1 MTASAPPGTTP
12 SAPTALRGV
21 VGFLVVMEL
30 GSGMLQGWYPVL
42 LSAIGTEFGVAPA
55 TLNWVSAAYMLATVV
70 CVPIIAKLG
79 DRYGHKRLL
88 TIAAAL
94 VALGSVVVALAP
106 SFAVLLVGRALQAP
120 LAAFLPLE
128 FAIVRDRDPRSAGRS
143 IGKLV
148 GALTFGAAIGALGA
162 GALFTAIGDLRTV
175 LWVPAVFLVVCVPVV
190 AFLVPES
197 RVRAQGSTDW
207 LGAALLG
214 LGLLA
219 VLGGVSNAPS
229 WGWTSPATAAAVLG
243 GLALLVL
250 WVAVER
256 RVAHPLIDVT
266 LLVRGG
272 IGLPIVIAFLFGAQ
286 LFGSQTASTVFI
298 LSDPGVVGFG
308 LGLTAAAVGVVSLLA
323 ALAAFVASSLGDR
336 VAHRV
341 GVPGAVAVGG
351 LLLTASYVGLLLGS
365 GSIVVVLGAMVV
377 GGLGNGVLIAV
388 LPTIVVTRAPADSVG
403 IASALYNTSRTAAG
417 AVAGAVFALVMAS
430 FLVTVGAGAT
440 AVTTTAFAGYV
451 TVWAICAAIGLTIA
465 VLARFLRAPSTAGPD
480 ARGELAPA
488 GSVPAPAPAA
498 VPVGTT
504 TVHAPVATAGES
516 A

>member
-1 MTASAPPGTTP
+1 MTASAPPGPATAPGTATP
-12 SAPTALRGV
+12 ARTALRGV

-42 LSAIGTEFGVAPA
+42 LSAIGSEFDVTAA

-79 DRYGHKRLL
+79 DRYGHKRML

-106 SFAVLLVGRALQAP
+106 SFGVLLLGRALQAP

-128 FAIVRDRDPRSAGRS
+128 FAIVRDRDPQSAGRS

-148 GALTFGAAIGALGA
+148 GALTFGAAIGSLGA
-162 GALFTAIGDLRTV
+162 GALYTAIGDLRTV
-175 LWVPAVFLVVCVPVV
+175 LWVPAVFLVLCVPVV

-197 RVRAQGSTDW
+197 RVRARGTTDW

-219 VLGGVSNAPS
+219 VLGGISNAS
-229 WGWTSPATAAAVLG
+229 AWGWTSPVTAVTVLG
-243 GLALLVL
+243 GIAVLVA

-298 LSDPGVVGFG
+298 LSDPDVVGFG
-308 LGLTAAAVGVVSLLA
+308 LGLTSAAVGVVALVA
-323 ALAAFVASSLGDR
+323 ALAAFAASSVGDR
-336 VAHRV
+336 VAGRI
-341 GVPGAVAVGG
+341 GVSGAVALGG
-351 LLLTASYVGLLLGS
+351 ALLALHYAGFLLGS
-365 GSIVVVLGAMVV
+365 GSAPLVLAAMVV
-377 GGLGNGVLIAV
+377 GGLGNGVLISV

-417 AVAGAVFALVMAS
+417 AVAGAVFALLMAS
-430 FLVTVGAGAT
+430 FVAT
-440 AVTTTAFAGYV
+440 FGSGDAAVTTTSFSGYLA
-451 TVWAICAAIGLTIA
+451 VWAVCAAIGVAIT
-465 VLARFLRAPSTAGPD
+465 VLARFLRPP
-480 ARGELAPA
+480 
-488 GSVPAPAPAA
+488 
-498 VPVGTT
+498 
-504 TVHAPVATAGES
+504 APVATTVPAAAPAAEVAPAATVPAVQAVTAGEH

>member
-1 MTASAPPGTTP
+1 MTASAPPGTA
-12 SAPTALRGV
+12 SARPALRGV

-42 LSAIGTEFGVAPA
+42 LSAIGAEFGVTAA

-79 DRYGHKRLL
+79 DRYGHKRML
-88 TIAAAL
+88 TVAAAL

-106 SFAVLLVGRALQAP
+106 NFAVLLVGRALQAP

-128 FAIVRDRDPRSAGRS
+128 FAIVRDRDPKSAGRS

-148 GALTFGAAIGALGA
+148 GALTFGAAIGSLGA
-162 GALFTAIGDLRTV
+162 GTLYTAVGDLRLV
-175 LWVPAVFLVVCVPVV
+175 LWVPAVFLAVCVPVV

-197 RVRAQGSTDW
+197 RVRAHGTTDW

-214 LGLLA
+214 VGLLA
-219 VLGGVSNAPS
+219 VLGGISNASS
-229 WGWTSPATAAAVLG
+229 WGWTSPLTALAVLSG
-243 GLALLVL
+243 VALLIA

-286 LFGSQTASTVFI
+286 LFGSQTASTVFV

-308 LGLTAAAVGVVSLLA
+308 LGLTAAAVGVVSLA
-323 ALAAFVASSLGDR
+323 VALAAFVASSAGDR
-336 VAHRV
+336 VATRL
-341 GVPGAVAVGG
+341 GVRGAVALGG
-351 LLLTASYVGLLLGS
+351 ALLVASYAGLLLGS
-365 GSIVVVLGAMVV
+365 GSAAVVVAAMVV
-377 GGLGNGVLIAV
+377 GGLGNGVLISV
-388 LPTIVVTRAPADSVG
+388 LPTIVVNRAPADSVG

-417 AVAGAVFALVMAS
+417 AVAGAVFALLMAS
-430 FLVTVGAGAT
+430 FVTTFGSGAA
-440 AVTTTAFAGYV
+440 AVTTTSFTGYV
-451 TVWAICAAIGLTIA
+451 AVWAVCAAIGVA
-465 VLARFLRAPSTAGPD
+465 VVVLARFLPPSSPVPPPA
-480 ARGELAPA
+480 AEAAPA
-488 GSVPAPAPAA
+488 STVPA
-498 VPVGTT
+498 VQPV
-504 TVHAPVATAGES
+504 TAGEH

>member
-1 MTASAPPGTTP
+1 MTASAPPGTTR
-12 SAPTALRGV
+12 TALRGV

-42 LSAIGTEFGVAPA
+42 LSAIGTEFGVTAA

-79 DRYGHKRLL
+79 DRYGHKRML
-88 TIAAAL
+88 TVAAAL

-106 SFAVLLVGRALQAP
+106 SFGVLLLGRALQAP

-128 FAIVRDRDPRSAGRS
+128 FAIVRDRDPKSAGRS

-148 GALTFGAAIGALGA
+148 GALTFGAAIGSLGA
-162 GALFTAIGDLRTV
+162 GVLYTAVGDLRPV
-175 LWVPAVFLVVCVPVV
+175 LWVPAVFLVICVPVV

-214 LGLLA
+214 IGLLA
-219 VLGGVSNAPS
+219 VLGGISNAPS
-229 WGWTSPATAAAVLG
+229 WGWGSPVTWTAVLG
-243 GLALLVL
+243 GLALLAA

-256 RVAHPLIDVT
+256 RVTHPLIDVT

-286 LFGSQTASTVFI
+286 LFGSQTASTVFV
-298 LSDPGVVGFG
+298 LSDPDVVGFG
-308 LGLTAAAVGVVSLLA
+308 LGLTSAAVGVVSLVA
-323 ALAAFVASSLGDR
+323 ALAAFVASSTGDR
-336 VAHRV
+336 VAQRL
-341 GVPGAVAVGG
+341 GVPGAVALGG
-351 LLLTASYVGLLLGS
+351 TLLAVSYAGFLLGS
-365 GSIVVVLGAMVV
+365 GSTAVVVAAMVV
-377 GGLGNGVLIAV
+377 GGLGNGVLISV

-403 IASALYNTSRTAAG
+403 IASALYNTARTAAG

-430 FLVTVGAGAT
+430 FVAT
-440 AVTTTAFAGYV
+440 FGSGDAAVTTTSFSGYV
-451 TVWAICAAIGLTIA
+451 AVWGICAAVGLAIV
-465 VLARFLRAPSTAGPD
+465 VLARFLRSA
-480 ARGELAPA
+480 APA
-488 GSVPAPAPAA
+488 APEAVAAPAPAVATVPAVQA
-498 VPVGTT
+498 VP
-504 TVHAPVATAGES
+504 AGEH

>member
-1 MTASAPPGTTP
+1 MTASAPPGTAQARP
-12 SAPTALRGV
+12 ALRGV

-42 LSAIGTEFGVAPA
+42 LSAIGAEFGVTAA
-55 TLNWVSAAYMLATVV
+55 SLNWVSAAYMLATVV

-79 DRYGHKRLL
+79 DRYGHRRML
-88 TIAAAL
+88 TVAAAL

-128 FAIVRDRDPRSAGRS
+128 FAIVRDRDPKSAGRS

-148 GALTFGAAIGALGA
+148 GALTFGAAIGSLGA
-162 GALFTAIGDLRTV
+162 GALYGAVGDLRLV
-175 LWVPAVFLVVCVPVV
+175 LWVPALFLAVCVPVV

-197 RVRAQGSTDW
+197 RVRARGTTDW

-214 LGLLA
+214 VGLLA
-219 VLGGVSNAPS
+219 VLGGISNAAS
-229 WGWTSPATAAAVLG
+229 WGWTSPLTASAVLG
-243 GLALLVL
+243 GLALLVA

-256 RVAHPLIDVT
+256 RVAHPLVDVT

-286 LFGSQTASTVFI
+286 LFGSQTASTLFM
-298 LSDPGVVGFG
+298 LSDPGAVGFG
-308 LGLTAAAVGVVSLLA
+308 LGLTSAAVGIVSLVV
-323 ALAAFVASSLGDR
+323 ALAAFVASSTGDR
-336 VAHRV
+336 VATRL
-341 GVPGAVAVGG
+341 GVPGAVALGG
-351 LLLTASYVGLLLGS
+351 ALLTAGYVGLLLGS
-365 GSIVVVLGAMVV
+365 GSAVVVVAAMLV
-377 GGLGNGVLIAV
+377 GGLGNGVLISV

-417 AVAGAVFALVMAS
+417 AVAGAVFALLMAS
-430 FLVTVGAGAT
+430 FVATVGSGDA
-440 AVTTTAFAGYV
+440 AVTTTSFTGYV
-451 TVWAICAAIGLTIA
+451 AVWGVCAAIGVA
-465 VLARFLRAPSTAGPD
+465 VTALARFLRGPAAAETETA
-480 ARGELAPA
+480 AE
-488 GSVPAPAPAA
+488 PAPRPAEAAPAA
-498 VPVGTT
+498 TVP
-504 TVHAPVATAGES
+504 TVQPVTAGEH

>member
-1 MTASAPPGTTP
+1 MTASAPPGTAQARP
-12 SAPTALRGV
+12 ALRGV

-42 LSAIGTEFGVAPA
+42 LSAIGSEFGVTAA
-55 TLNWVSAAYMLATVV
+55 SLNWVSAAYMLATVV

-79 DRYGHKRLL
+79 DRYGHRRML
-88 TIAAAL
+88 TVAAAL

-128 FAIVRDRDPRSAGRS
+128 FAIVRDRDPKSAGRS

-148 GALTFGAAIGALGA
+148 GALTFGAAIGSLGA
-162 GALFTAIGDLRTV
+162 GALYGAVGDLRLV
-175 LWVPAVFLVVCVPVV
+175 LWVPALFLAVCVPVV

-197 RVRAQGSTDW
+197 RVRASGTTDW

-214 LGLLA
+214 VGLLA
-219 VLGGVSNAPS
+219 VLGGISNAAS
-229 WGWTSPATAAAVLG
+229 WGWTSPLTALAVLG
-243 GLALLVL
+243 GLVLLVA

-256 RVAHPLIDVT
+256 RVAHPLVDVT

-286 LFGSQTASTVFI
+286 LFGSQTASTLFM
-298 LSDPGVVGFG
+298 LSDPGAVGFG
-308 LGLTAAAVGVVSLLA
+308 LGLTSAAVGIVSLVV
-323 ALAAFVASSLGDR
+323 ALAAFVASSAGDR
-336 VAHRV
+336 VATRL
-341 GVPGAVAVGG
+341 GVPGAVALGG
-351 LLLTASYVGLLLGS
+351 ALLTVSYVGLLLGS
-365 GSIVVVLGAMVV
+365 GSAVVVVAAMLV
-377 GGLGNGVLIAV
+377 GGLGNGVLISV

-417 AVAGAVFALVMAS
+417 AVAGAVFALLMAS
-430 FLVTVGAGAT
+430 FVATVGSGDA
-440 AVTTTAFAGYV
+440 AVTTTSFTGYV
-451 TVWAICAAIGLTIA
+451 AVWAVCAAIGVA
-465 VLARFLRAPSTAGPD
+465 VTALARFLRG
-480 ARGELAPA
+480 
-488 GSVPAPAPAA
+488 PAPADPLAAAPAEAAPAEAAPAA
-498 VPVGTT
+498 TVPAVQ
-504 TVHAPVATAGES
+504 PVTAGEH